1 MKDARVAVIGAGEM
15 GHGIAE
21 VFAIGGYT
29 VSLCDVDRKFLEN
42 AVRRI
47 GESLEKLSA
56 KGSIKEK
63 TTDVSARISIHT
75 SIKEAVSDA
84 RIVIEAVPEKE
95 EIKAAVL
102 KEVEKYSPAGTII
115 GSNTSNIRITALA
128 RNLADRTRMVGT
140 HFFNPPVVMKLVEV
154 VKGENTSDTVVEEVL
169 SILSGLG
176 KTPVLVHR
184 DTPGFIVNRINAAD
198 LLFFGLLQDKG
209 VATPEE
215 IDAFGR
221 GQGLPMGPY
230 ELLDFVGIDIVK
242 HSLDYYAAELSPD
255 YGKCRIYNELYSK
268 NMLGKKTGR
277 GFYDWS
283 SGRPHIDSSKAT
295 DRVPLIDLFSL
306 EINEA
311 VKLIEEEVATPD
323 EIETAVR
330 LGMNRPFG
338 PITVAKS
345 LSNAEVKESLE
356 KLSSAFGIGIFK
368 PARSI
373 EEGKLREAIA
383 GRIQTSKTEVRGEK
397 SEEGK
402 SQGKQLQTGFE
413 GSKVTVS
420 RHGKVAVIAIN
431 NPRHNTIDAD
441 VLAGIEEAVDA
452 LWNDREI
459 TVIMIRGEGDSFS
472 AGAQLSSF
480 FRTAGEFLEFSRRGE
495 RTFRKLS
502 EMPKITVAA
511 LKGYVLG
518 GGFELS
524 LSCDIRVASGDA
536 KMGFPEVTLG
546 LIPAWGGSQRLP
558 KLVGMSRALN
568 LILTGERIGAA
579 EAKSIGLVSRI
590 VGDADAEGLQF
601 CQEIAGTAAPV
612 AAMLAKRLI
621 NKGSEVASDVG
632 LEMESVAAGILF
644 STEDLKEGISAFMQK
659 RKPDFRGR

>member
-1 MKDARVAVIGAGEM
+1 MDNSSVAVIGAGEM

-21 VFAIGGYT
+21 VFAIGGYR
-29 VSLCDVDRKFLEN
+29 VFLCDVDRKYLDN

-63 TTDVSARISIHT
+63 ASDVAARISVHT
-75 SIKEAVSDA
+75 SIKEAVSA
-84 RIVIEAVPEKE
+84 AHLIIEAVPEKE
-95 EIKAAVL
+95 DLKASVL
-102 KEVEKYSPAGTII
+102 KEAEKFAPSGAII
-115 GSNTSNIRITALA
+115 ASNTSNIRITTLA
-128 RNLADRTRMVGT
+128 GNLADSSRMAGM

-154 VKGENTSDTVVEEVL
+154 VRGESTSDAVVEEVL
-169 SILSGLG
+169 SMLKKLG
-176 KTPVLVHR
+176 KTPVLVRR

-221 GQGLPMGPY
+221 AQGLPMGPY

-242 HSLDYYAAELSPD
+242 NSLDYYAAELSPD
-255 YGKCRIYNELYSK
+255 YGKCHVYNDLYAK
-268 NMLGKKTGR
+268 KMLGKKTGR

-283 SGRPHIDSSKAT
+283 SGRPRIDSSKAT

-311 VKLIEEEVATPD
+311 VKLLEEGVASPD
-323 EIETAVR
+323 EIETAVK

-338 PITVAKS
+338 PISVAKS
-345 LSNAEVKESLE
+345 LSNAEVRESLE
-356 KLSSAFGIGIFK
+356 KLSSTFGIGIFK

-373 EEGKLREAIA
+373 QEGKLREAIS
-383 GRIQTSKTEVRGEK
+383 GRIRASKDEAPAKNTAESVPSHTAGEGGKVR
-397 SEEGK
+397 
-402 SQGKQLQTGFE
+402 
-413 GSKVTVS
+413 VS
-420 RHGKVAVIAIN
+420 RQGKVAVISID
-431 NPRHNTIDAD
+431 NPRHNTIDAE
-441 VLAGIEEAVDA
+441 VLAGIEEAVDS

-459 TVIMIRGEGDSFS
+459 NVILIRGEGVSFS

-480 FRTAGEFLEFSRRGE
+480 FRTAGEFMEFSRRGE

-502 EMPKITVAA
+502 EIPKITVAA

-524 LSCDIRVASGDA
+524 LSCDIRVASEDA
-536 KMGFPEVTLG
+536 KIGFPEVTLG
-546 LIPAWGGSQRLP
+546 LIPAWGGSQRLSR
-558 KLVGMSRALN
+558 LVGMSRALY

-579 EAKSIGLVSRI
+579 DAKSMGLVARI
-590 VGDADAEGLQF
+590 VKDADAEGLQL
-601 CQEIAGTAAPV
+601 CQEIAGNAAPV
-612 AAMLAKRLI
+612 AATLAKRLI

-632 LEMESVAAGILF
+632 LEMESFAAGILF
-644 STEDLKEGISAFMQK
+644 STDDLKEGISAFMQK
-659 RKPDFRGR
+659 RKPDFKGR